1 VPLMNINMTADDGSF
16 DSGTVDPGSTF
27 EMTFNEAGEI
37 PYYCQF
43 RGGPGDQGM
52 SGIITVT
59 SP

>member
-1 VPLMNINMTADDGSF
+1 
-16 DSGTVDPGSTF
+16 VDPGSTF
-27 EMTFNEAGEI
+27 EMTFNEADEI